1 MEKPIDTIYIELIV
15 VANQTDSD
23 IWMSGSL
30 EITINGEK
38 PYGESDVI
46 DPDALLESLESDGEY
61 FIFSC
66 CCGLPKCSGWIY
78 PIKVIHTENQIKWI
92 NPNDNKIW
100 LFDKNKIEEQIK
112 TINEEVKIFKKYF
125 NEKEIEYV
133 GYGFNLQV
141 EPTVS

>member
-1 MEKPIDTIYIELIV
+1 MEKSFDTIYIELIV

-38 PYGESDVI
+38 PYGESDI
-46 DPDALLESLESDGEY
+46 INSDALLESLESYGEY

-66 CCGLPKCSGWIY
+66 CCGLPQCSGWIY

-92 NPNDNKIW
+92 NPNNNKIW
-100 LFDKNKIEEQIK
+100 IFNKNKIEDDIK
-112 TINEEVKIFKKYF
+112 TINEEVKIFKRYF

>member
-1 MEKPIDTIYIELIV
+1 MPIDIIYIELIV
-15 VANQTDSD
+15 VANQTESD

-30 EITINGEK
+30 EITINEKK
-38 PYGESDVI
+38 PYGESDII

-66 CCGLPKCSGWIY
+66 CCGFPKCSGWIH
-78 PIKVIHTENQIKWI
+78 PIKVIHLENQIKWI

-112 TINEEVKIFKKYF
+112 TINKEVKIFKKYF